1 LQQRSEVL
9 FFNVKKEAGM
19 GYSLKELDQRL
30 REHHS
35 DIDQLGITL
44 SVREDRERAGYVVEL
59 AKGGKHS
66 EIFISQQDAA
76 ECLQGIECYHL
87 GIELGNF
94 IREFKETTH

>member
-1 LQQRSEVL
+1 
-9 FFNVKKEAGM
+9 M

-35 DIDQLGITL
+35 DIDKLGIKL
-44 SVREDRERAGYVVEL
+44 NVREDRERAGYVVKL
-59 AKGGKHS
+59 AKDGKQA
-66 EIFISQQDAA
+66 EIFISQKDAD

-94 IREFKETTH
+94 IREFKETNH